1 MLRIAMPRAK
11 RGKRVRA
18 TVKRGWSSSSLS
30 ESFIL
35 LHALSVWGF
44 FQCRSMSYLLC
55 DRSYGCTAPRT
66 ACMHSSHAAFSALCE
81 VCGIVA
87 PPSGS
92 EQQPHILIPDLSIEL
107 VREWYLSYIDLLQ
120 QMCLFSHAAALIG
133 SCSDPAVGALNQQST
148 TIHESCPSCG
158 KPLDST
164 ATSDKDDGDV
174 KVGLSTQRV
183 CKRCRKQVGLCFL
196 CHQVVKGMYVW
207 CPGCGHGGHLQHALE
222 WFGGT
227 EEQPPQEFCPTGCGH
242 RCNLLQ
248 RLRAFPED
256 AQTASMTCIPI
267 GGGE

>member
-1 MLRIAMPRAK
+1 MLRIYVANAICLWVLSLGREGRRLYLSAH
-11 RGKRVRA
+11 RVPCISHLP
-18 TVKRGWSSSSLS
+18 TFVPSD
-30 ESFIL
+30 FFTL
-35 LHALSVWGF
+35 LYNTPT
-44 FQCRSMSYLLC
+44 QNQ
-55 DRSYGCTAPRT
+55 
-66 ACMHSSHAAFSALCE
+66 CE

-92 EQQPHILIPDLSIEL
+92 EQQPRILIPDLSIEL

-227 EEQPPQEFCPTGCGH
+227 EEQPPQELCPTGCGH